1 MEENKDMTP
10 EIAGENEG
18 CIVGPAQQT
27 EASAGEPGEC
37 LQEVSDASDETPV
50 QEVPEE
56 GGEEQTRAEGTCV
69 QSFKWDFRAAPVPT
83 PKESKRTFFAVFG
96 GVVALCLALL
106 TLVLFMGEGGFQIIR
121 TLYNERVVYVREYD
135 EQSGLLTPNEAADV
149 IKKSTVTISVI
160 TKTGRGTGSGFVYD
174 DKGHICTNYHVIKD
188 AVTVQ
193 VVLPDG
199 TAHTAEIVGY
209 NKDADVAVLRVQ
221 VAGLVPAKLGSS
233 SALLVGDDV
242 VAVGTPYGLELVATS
257 TFGKVSYVN
266 RLLPIDDDGDGTY
279 EKKILVIQ
287 TDASVNP
294 GNSGGPMADM
304 YGRVVGIV
312 VRKMSNNESL
322 GFAIPIDGAK
332 QIFDQIIEKGSFSGD
347 NPIVEGR
354 SLLGVTGHGG
364 EKGMWYTTDPT
375 TGLVQSSP
383 TAVEGYYYMPAD
395 GVYVMSADAANAKG
409 KFRVGDVILS
419 VNNFVVRDTADL
431 IKTVNRFPVAS
442 TVSVKVWRDNAE
454 ITVNVI
460 LSEAE
465 IT

>member
-10 EIAGENEG
+10 ETVGESENRISE
-18 CIVGPAQQT
+18 PAQAPACEQCACT
-27 EASAGEPGEC
+27 GEASDAPAEIVAE
-37 LQEVSDASDETPV
+37 EVK
-50 QEVPEE
+50 
-56 GGEEQTRAEGTCV
+56 EEQATQERACV
-69 QSFKWDFRAAPVPT
+69 QSFTWNFKPEPT
-83 PKESKRTFFAVFG
+83 PAPKESKRTFFAVFG

-149 IKKSTVTISVI
+149 MKKSTVTISVI

-188 AVTVQ
+188 ASTIQ

-221 VAGLVPAKLGSS
+221 ATGLVPAKLGSS
-233 SALLVGDDV
+233 ADLLVGDDV

-257 TFGKVSYVN
+257 TFGKVSYIN
-266 RLLPIDDDGDGTY
+266 RLLPIDDDSDGTY

-332 QIFDQIIEKGSFSGD
+332 QILDQIIATGSFSGD

-364 EKGMWYTTDPT
+364 EKGTWYTTDPE

-383 TAVEGYYYMPAD
+383 TEVEGYYYMPAD

-419 VNNFVVRDTADL
+419 VNDFVVRDTSDL

-442 TVSVKVWRDNAE
+442 TVTVKVWRDNAE
-454 ITVNVI
+454 VTVSVI
-460 LSEAE
+460 LSEGE
-465 IT
+465 IS